1 MVCAISAVVTQADV
15 GGEIKKFQGLFQRR
29 RSWGR

>member
-1 MVCAISAVVTQADV
+1 MGRAISAVVKHPDA

-29 RSWGR
+29 KS